1 MIDLYYWPTPNGHKV
16 SIALEEMDLAYAVHP
31 VAIGKGEQFE
41 PEFLR
46 ISPNNRIPAIVDPD
60 GPGGLPLHLFES
72 GAILLYLARKTG
84 KFISVNPAEEF
95 RTIEWLMWQMGGLG
109 PMFGQANHFI
119 VYANEKIPYA
129 MDRYRNEAHRLTRV
143 LDKRLGEVEY
153 VAGDYTIADMAIFPW
168 MRSHDRYD
176 IRLADY
182 QNVNRWYQ
190 AIDARPAVQR
200 GLEVLADQRRKGAM
214 SEEEKEVM
222 FGKTQFE
229 QR

>member
-31 VAIGKGEQFE
+31 IAIGKGEQFE
-41 PEFLR
+41 PDFLK

-60 GPGGLPLHLFES
+60 GPGGLPMHLFES

-84 KFISVNPAEEF
+84 
-95 RTIEWLMWQMGGLG
+95 
-109 PMFGQANHFI
+109 
-119 VYANEKIPYA
+119 
-129 MDRYRNEAHRLTRV
+129 
-143 LDKRLGEVEY
+143 
-153 VAGDYTIADMAIFPW
+153 TIADMAIFPW
-168 MRSHDRYD
+168 MRSHERYD
-176 IRLADY
+176 IKLADY
-182 QNVNRWYQ
+182 PNVNRWYQ

-200 GLEVLADQRRKGAM
+200 GLEILADQRRKGAM